1 MAAAAVAVV
10 IALMVAFAS
19 PAGAAQVTETVSI
32 PLRPTDF
39 SDEPSAPQFNPSLGV
54 LTGVQITATV
64 NIVGGIQIE
73 NLSPTPIQ
81 ATLALQSTTT
91 LTGPSFGPVNAQATT
106 EGVQATLGA
115 FDGTEDFAGPSAATF
130 SGLQGSGQATVN
142 LDSGTTDLT
151 AYVGTGV
158 VEFPLSTN
166 TTFAGEGPG
175 GNVLAAFTNQAAVEI
190 QVVYTYQAP
199 AIDIE
204 KATNGEDADD
214 PPGPTLIIGDPV
226 NWTYV
231 VTNTGEQNLV
241 NVVVTDDQGVAVACP
256 QNTLAVGEVMTCT
269 ASGIAVEGQYANI
282 GTVTGVPET
291 SGPNVTDSDPSHY
304 NATPPTTVPPTTV
317 PPPPPTSVPP
327 PQLPETGSSSLPL
340 GVLGTT
346 IGLLGLWG
354 ILAARKLVAGAI
366 VDRDVDALAKELPT
380 WQDPAG
386 PR

>member
-32 PLRPTDF
+32 PLQPTDF
-39 SDEPSAPQFNPSLGV
+39 SAEPSVPQFNPALGV

-73 NLSPTPIQ
+73 NLSPTAIE
-81 ATLALQSTTT
+81 ATLALRSVTT
-91 LTGPSFGPVNAQATT
+91 LTGPSFGPVNAEAVTD
-106 EGVQATLGA
+106 GVLATLGP
-115 FDGTEDFAGPSAATF
+115 FDGIEDFEGASAATF

-158 VEFPLSTN
+158 VEFPLNATAN
-166 TTFAGEGPG
+166 FAGEGPG
-175 GNVLAAFTNQAAVEI
+175 GNVLAAFSNQAAVEI

-241 NVVVTDDQGVAVACP
+241 NVVVTDDRGVAVTCP

-304 NATPPTTVPPTTV
+304 NATPPPPPTTTP

-327 PQLPETGSSSLPL
+327 PQLPETGSSTFPL
-340 GVLGTT
+340 AVAGTA

-366 VDRDVDALAKELPT
+366 VDRDVDALAKELPN